1 MNRYYIMIHAYKDGA
16 FVYREKTDDIK
27 KALNAAAIYLE
38 DPTCNNIKIWDN
50 EGTSILTYWRDAQ

>member
-1 MNRYYIMIHAYKDGA
+1 MNRYYTIVRTYDDDT
-16 FVYREKTDDIK
+16 FYREKTDDIK
-27 KALNAAAIYLE
+27 RALYVAAIYLE

>member
-1 MNRYYIMIHAYKDGA
+1 MNRYYTIVRTYDDDT
-16 FVYREKTDDIK
+16 FYREKTDDIK
-27 KALNAAAIYLE
+27 RDLYVAAIYLE